1 MLKVGLTG
9 GIASGKTSIA
19 KWFAEQGIT
28 VFDADKTV
36 HELFSAPSVAAEIE
50 LTFGSGCLEDGK
62 VNRKFLANII
72 FKDRR
77 AKDKL
82 EEMIH
87 PFVLR
92 EMQKICAQAAR
103 ANEDLIILDIPLL
116 FEIGWDKLVDEVWV
130 VYVPRPIQLQRLM
143 LRNGLTEEESGQ
155 RIASQMPLEEKVKK
169 ADKVI
174 DNSGSWIETEKK
186 LEAIRQELRKKA

>member
-9 GIASGKTSIA
+9 GIASGKTSVA

-36 HELFSAPSVAAEIE
+36 HELFSAPFVAAEIE
-50 LTFGSGCLEDGK
+50 QTFGSGGIEDGK

-72 FKDRR
+72 FHDKK
-77 AKDKL
+77 AKNKL

-92 EMQKICAQAAR
+92 EMLKICAQAES
-103 ANEDLIILDIPLL
+103 ANKDLIILDIPLL

-169 ADKVI
+169 ADRVI
-174 DNSGSWIETEKK
+174 DNSGSWSETEKK
-186 LEAIRQELRKKA
+186 LEAIREELRKKA